1 MICLV
6 HLPPAPINILHYF
19 AANPQAYRSQQLRM
33 FGGHLHKSL
42 GKGRRLIVVVKVT
55 IRLIERSRHEMNVE
69 GGHQNLLTDCVMH
82 GQLYVTI
89 GVVH

>member
-1 MICLV
+1 M
-6 HLPPAPINILHYF
+6 HYF

-33 FGGHLHKSL
+33 FGGQKIDVHLRKSL
-42 GKGRRLIVVVKVT
+42 VKGHRLIVVVKVT
-55 IRLIERSRHEMNVE
+55 IRLIERSRHKMNVE
-69 GGHQNLLTDCVMH
+69 GGHQNLLTGCVIH